1 MFKKMRLWAF
11 LAMGIALVSGCAT
24 TRNYQPDIDSLNSKI
39 STLEGQLSSKDQ
51 EISRLQSQLSQ
62 TETEKR
68 ALSDKLDQLEAAKR
82 SAVKPQESDLK

>member
-1 MFKKMRLWAF
+1 MRLWAF

-39 STLEGQLSSKDQ
+39 STLQGQLSSKDQ

-82 SAVKPQESDLK
+82 SAVKPPESDLK